1 MKPLHPFVVLAL
13 ATLVPACG
21 GSSSQSTE
29 TAQQEQGAGGEQ
41 HPAGHPRIPANLSA
55 LHGVLAPTWHS
66 EAGATRAGLACTN
79 AARLDEESRMVSSS
93 SPPEGVDVT
102 AWGAAVEQLT
112 ATSAALV
119 AECAASGPAVEERL
133 STFHDAFHA
142 LLDLQHGG

>member
-1 MKPLHPFVVLAL
+1 MKPIHLSVVLAL

-21 GSSSQSTE
+21 GGSSQSTE
-29 TAQQEQGAGGEQ
+29 TAHQEQAAGGEQ
-41 HPAGHPRIPANLSA
+41 HPAGHPTIPANLTA

-66 EAGATRAGLACTN
+66 EAGATRAGMACTN
-79 AARLDEESRMVSSS
+79 AARLDEESRVVASSS
-93 SPPEGVDVT
+93 APEGVDAT

-119 AECAASGPAVEERL
+119 AECGASGPAVEERL

-142 LLDLQHGG
+142 LLDMQH